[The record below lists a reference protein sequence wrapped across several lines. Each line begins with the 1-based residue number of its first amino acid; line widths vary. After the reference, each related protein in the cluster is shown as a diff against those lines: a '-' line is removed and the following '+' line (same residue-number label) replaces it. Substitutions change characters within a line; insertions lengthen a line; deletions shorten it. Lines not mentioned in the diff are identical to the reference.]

1 MLLIAS
7 ESVRG
12 SQSLTDVVR
21 ELSFSVSFFAGAEKL
36 AELMGGQSR
45 RLVLLTEADI
55 NEETVIALGDAVGRA
70 PFGVMLAADRDALR
84 SSEKAE
90 PLDSLLEFDNVEW
103 LGTDC
108 DFERLAT
115 SARRCRRRMLKLSRT
130 DVVNAFID
138 CEFVLRYQPKVE
150 RGDGEEWVAC
160 EAEALVRWRHPEH
173 GLIGPLEFLPE
184 IDAFGMTARLG
195 EYVLRK
201 TAAQLRA
208 WREQGLHLNACIN
221 LAPSLLNDDALGD
234 TYESIVGEFGLE
246 PSDFTFE
253 VAERDLGNREAPHL
267 RTVEDLRQ
275 RGFHLC
281 LDDFRVAASSLSTF
295 ERLPFD
301 EIKLQ
306 ASALRRAQED
316 GVALQVLAALTGLAH
331 NLGMSVCA
339 EGVEDEDMFEFL
351 KTIEC
356 DKMQGFAISEAVLP
370 NIIQQVYSAKASSED
385 AA

>member
-7 ESVRG
+7 ETARG

-21 ELSFSVSFFAGAEKL
+21 ELSFSVSFFASAEKL

-55 NEETVIALGDAVGRA
+55 NEQSVIALEDAVGRA
-70 PFGVMLAADRDALR
+70 PFAIILAADRDSLR
-84 SSEKAE
+84 SSEKAS
-90 PLDSLLEFDNVEW
+90 LVDSLLEFDNIEW
-103 LGTDC
+103 LGANF
-108 DFERLAT
+108 DFDALAT
-115 SARRCRRRMLKLSRT
+115 SARRCRRRMLTLSQT
-130 DVVNAFID
+130 DVDNAFTD
-138 CEFVLRYQPKVE
+138 SEFVLRYQPKVE
-150 RGDGEEWVAC
+150 RGENDEWVAC

-201 TAAQLRA
+201 TAAQLRD

-234 TYESIVGEFGLE
+234 TYQAVVEEVGLA
-246 PSDFTFE
+246 PNDFTFE
-253 VAERDLGNREAPHL
+253 VAERDLSNREAPHL
-267 RTVEDLRQ
+267 RTLEDLRR
-275 RGFHLC
+275 RGFNLC

-295 ERLPFD
+295 ESLPFD

-306 ASALRRAQED
+306 ASALRRAQQD
-316 GVALQVLAALTGLAH
+316 AVAMQVLAALTGLAH
-331 NLGMSVCA
+331 NLGMTVCA
-339 EGVEDEDMFEFL
+339 EGVEDENMFEFL
-351 KTIEC
+351 ETIEC

-370 NIIQQVYSAKASSED
+370 NIIQQVYSGKTSSED